1 MTLPSQPLSLDQ
13 MPLARRQP
21 AWAEQLVKVAL
32 MPAAEMEDTSGV
44 SQFFASSSGAVLA
57 NIAGTPQQL
66 SGITHLARDRFRL
79 TLVRCGRAT
88 LRTPGHLLHLADGDL
103 VLQDASVFEFEL
115 SGDWEIIV
123 LLLPMAPLLSRLGR
137 NKVHYPLVLA
147 GGVAAISA
155 GSLLRALGTNFDTLG
170 QADIGAAEAAFAEL
184 LASAILSTI
193 KAPEGDMSAVQA
205 AHFRRV
211 ALAIDRRLAEP
222 DLHPA
227 DIARD
232 EGMSTRYLH
241 KLFAQRGESFL
252 EYLKTQR
259 LERCRA
265 DLLDPNYDAES
276 IASIGQ
282 RWGFRDQA
290 HFSRSFTAAFA
301 ATPRAVRR
309 ARKTEGAGYGLRG
322 RPSARVPQPLPARPV
337 EPAPFRDE
345 TAGAALVAQGRHHL
359 PASSETV
366 HWGYLSRTLPPALRM
381 KSGEVVTVET
391 LTQHAGDDWDRMVEG
406 DAGAQSVFE
415 WTKDRKAINR
425 RGAGPVDASVFGRGA
440 GEGFGVHICTGPIY
454 VEGARPNDI
463 LEIEILDIQPRPSG
477 NPKHA
482 GKAFASNVSAWWG
495 YQYNDMIAGEDLHET
510 VTIFEIDVDVPT
522 TARPLYSY
530 RWTPQMDPS
539 GVLHPTLDYPGL
551 RVDHAS
557 VRKLE
562 GVLAGVE
569 VPARMHFG
577 FMGVAPRE
585 ADFVDTIPPGPFGGN
600 MDNWR
605 AGRGAKIYLPVQVE
619 GALLSV
625 GDGHFAQSDGE
636 VNGTGLECSLTGDLR
651 ITLHKARAEPGFL
664 RGLKGPIIET
674 EDLWVIQSFSYS
686 NYLRELGASAQSEVY
701 RRSTVDLALRNA
713 FRQTRR
719 FLMDG
724 FDFSE
729 DEALSLMSLAADFGI
744 TQVAD
749 GNFGAHALIRKSL
762 LAARNREQQQGT
774 KGGDGAV
781 AKEKV
786 QSH

>member
-1 MTLPSQPLSLDQ
+1 MTLSGRPLSLDQ
-13 MPLARRQP
+13 VPLARRRQ
-21 AWAEQLVKVAL
+21 AWAEQLAKVAL
-32 MPAAEMEDTSGV
+32 LSGAEAEDAMGV
-44 SQFFASSSGAVLA
+44 SQVFASHSGAVLA
-57 NIAGTPQQL
+57 NIAGTQQQL
-66 SGITHLARDRFRL
+66 SGIAHLARNCFRL
-79 TLVRCGRAT
+79 TLVRQGRAT

-115 SGDWEIIV
+115 SGDWEVIV
-123 LLLPMAPLLSRLGR
+123 LLLPDAPLLSRLGR
-137 NKVHYPLVLA
+137 NRIDYPLVL
-147 GGVAAISA
+147 GRSVAAIAA
-155 GSLLRALGTNFDTLG
+155 GSVLRALGTNFDTLE
-170 QADIGAAEAAFAEL
+170 QADISAGETAVVEL
-184 LASAILSTI
+184 LASAVLGTI
-193 KAPEGDMSAVQA
+193 KAPEGDLSAVQA

-211 ALAIDRRLAEP
+211 ALAIDRRLAEV

-232 EGMSTRYLH
+232 EGMSPRYLH

-252 EYLKTQR
+252 EYLKAQR

-276 IASIGQ
+276 ISSIGQ

-290 HFSRSFTAAFA
+290 HFSRSFTAAFS
-301 ATPRAVRR
+301 ATPTAVRR
-309 ARKTEGAGYGLRG
+309 LRKTEGATYGLRG
-322 RPSARVPQPLPARPV
+322 KPSVRVPQPTLMQKV
-337 EPAPFRDE
+337 GPAPQRGSM
-345 TAGAALVAQGRHHL
+345 TGSAPAARGRHHL
-359 PASSETV
+359 PANSDTV
-366 HWGYLSRTLPPALRM
+366 HWGYLSRTLPPALRI

-415 WTKDRKAINR
+415 WTSERKAVDR
-425 RGAGPVDASVFGRGA
+425 RGAGPMDASVFGRGA
-440 GEGFGVHICTGPIY
+440 GEGFGVHICTGPIH
-454 VEGARPNDI
+454 VEGAEPGDY
-463 LEIEILDIQPRPSG
+463 LEIEILDIRPRASG
-477 NPKHA
+477 NPNHA

-495 YQYNDMIAGEDLHET
+495 YQYKDMIVGGDLHET
-510 VTIFEIDVDVPT
+510 VTIFEIDVDAPAV
-522 TARPLYSY
+522 ARPLYSY
-530 RWTPQMDPS
+530 RWTPQTDPS
-539 GVLHPTLDYPGL
+539 GVVHQTLDYPGV

-557 VRKLE
+557 VRKQE
-562 GVLAGVE
+562 GVLSGVE

-577 FMGVAPRE
+577 FVGVAPRE

-605 AGRGAKIYLPVQVE
+605 AGKGAKLYLPVQVE

-636 VNGTGLECSLTGDLR
+636 INGTGLECSLNGDLR
-651 ITLHKARAEPGFL
+651 ITLHKARAEPAFL
-664 RGLKGPIIET
+664 RGLKGPVIET

-686 NYLRELGASAQSEVY
+686 NYLRELGTSAQSEVY

-724 FDFSE
+724 FNFSE
-729 DEALSLMSLAADFGI
+729 DEALTLMSLAADFGI

-762 LAARNREQQQGT
+762 LVGRNG
-774 KGGDGAV
+774 
-781 AKEKV
+781 
-786 QSH
+786 

>member
-1 MTLPSQPLSLDQ
+1 MTVSSQPLSLDQ
-13 MPLARRQP
+13 MPLARRQQ
-21 AWAEQLVKVAL
+21 AWAEQLARVSL
-32 MPAAEMEDTSGV
+32 MPASEAEDTIGV
-44 SQFFASSSGAVLA
+44 SQFFASSSRALLA
-57 NIAGTPQQL
+57 NITGTPQ
-66 SGITHLARDRFRL
+66 HLNGMAHSSQDCFRL
-79 TLVRCGRAT
+79 TLVRRGRAT

-123 LLLPMAPLLSRLGR
+123 LLLPKAPLLARLGR
-137 NKVHYPLVLA
+137 KKVDYPLAL
-147 GGVAAISA
+147 GLSVAAISA
-155 GSLLRALGTNFDTLG
+155 GSVLRALGTNIDTLG
-170 QADIGAAEAAFAEL
+170 QSDIGAGEAALIEL
-184 LASAILSTI
+184 LASAILGTI
-193 KAPEGDMSAVQA
+193 KAPEGDLSAVQA

-211 ALAIDRRLAEP
+211 ALAIDRRLSEP
-222 DLHPA
+222 DLHPT

-259 LERCRA
+259 LERCRT
-265 DLLDPNYDAES
+265 DLLDPNYEAES

-282 RWGFRDQA
+282 RWGFRNPA
-290 HFSRSFTAAFA
+290 HFSRSFTAAFET
-301 ATPRAVRR
+301 TPTAVRR
-309 ARKTEGAGYGLRG
+309 AQKTGGAGYGLRG
-322 RPSARVPQPLPARPV
+322 RPSARVPQTLPTRTV
-337 EPAPFRDE
+337 GPAPRGD
-345 TAGAALVAQGRHHL
+345 AMSGGAPAVHGRHHL

-366 HWGYLSRTLPPALRM
+366 HWGYLSRTLPPALRI

-391 LTQHAGDDWDRMVEG
+391 LTQHAGDDWDRMVDG

-440 GEGFGVHICTGPIY
+440 GEGFGVHICTGPIH
-454 VEGARPNDI
+454 VEGAEPNDI
-463 LEIEILDIQPRPSG
+463 LEIEILDIRPRPSG
-477 NPKHA
+477 NPQHA

-495 YQYNDMIAGEDLHET
+495 YQYKDMIAGEDLHET
-510 VTIFEIDVDVPT
+510 VTIFEIDVSAPT
-522 TARPLYSY
+522 VARPIYSY
-530 RWTPQMDPS
+530 RWTPQLDPS
-539 GVLHPTLDYPGL
+539 GVLHPTLDYPGV

-557 VRKLE
+557 VHKQE

-577 FMGVAPRE
+577 FVGVAPRE

-605 AGRGAKIYLPVQVE
+605 AGKGAKIYLPVQVE

-625 GDGHFAQSDGE
+625 GDGHFSQADGE
-636 VNGTGLECSLTGDLR
+636 INGTGLECSLTGDLR
-651 ITLHKARAEPGFL
+651 ITLHKAQAEPGFL
-664 RGLKGPIIET
+664 RGLKGPMIET

-713 FRQTRR
+713 FRHTRR

-724 FDFSE
+724 FGFSE
-729 DEALSLMSLAADFGI
+729 DEALTLMSLAADFGI

-749 GNFGAHALIRKSL
+749 GNFGAHALIKKAL
-762 LAARNREQQQGT
+762 LADRNR
-774 KGGDGAV
+774 DGSRA
-781 AKEKV
+781 
-786 QSH
+786 